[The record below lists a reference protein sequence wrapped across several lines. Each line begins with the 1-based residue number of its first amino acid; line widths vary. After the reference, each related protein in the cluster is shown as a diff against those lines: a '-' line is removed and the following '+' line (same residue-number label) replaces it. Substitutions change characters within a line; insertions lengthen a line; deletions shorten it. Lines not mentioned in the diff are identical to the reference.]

1 MTQLI
6 NIKSVT
12 VVVRTVFLVFTIG
25 LGFLLN
31 SGHAEAKCSKELPLT
46 FADFSWDSA
55 KLHTSIASFIAQ
67 YGYGCSVSTEEG
79 DTLVSLERISNGKID
94 VIMEVWKD
102 NIVEDWMNAD
112 ESGQIIDAGINFSN
126 ASQGWYVPSYMISGD
141 KKRGIEAVAPDLKSL
156 DDLKRYGKFFISP
169 QKNAPAQFLNCPKG
183 WACAAINSKKLKIYG
198 LEEKFKNIYPESG
211 KDLDDLIIERY
222 NKGLPFLAY
231 YWTPTWIV
239 GAYNLIRLAEPA
251 YDENIWQKLVNSE
264 TPKNAT
270 EYPTSTILKGV
281 NFSVELDAP
290 QLMKFLRRY
299 NLSVQILGE
308 LLAIRKAKNISIDD
322 TAKYFLVNYPTIW
335 HSWVSKEALPR
346 IQEKL

>member
-1 MTQLI
+1 
-6 NIKSVT
+6 
-12 VVVRTVFLVFTIG
+12 
-25 LGFLLN
+25 
-31 SGHAEAKCSKELPLT
+31 
-46 FADFSWDSA
+46 
-55 KLHTSIASFIAQ
+55 
-67 YGYGCSVSTEEG
+67 
-79 DTLVSLERISNGKID
+79 
-94 VIMEVWKD
+94 MEVWKD

-126 ASQGWYVPSYMISGD
+126 ASQGWYVPSYMIFGD
-141 KKRGIEAVAPDLKSL
+141 KKRGIKAVAPDLKSV
-156 DDLKRYGKFFISP
+156 DDLKRYGKSFISP

-183 WACAAINSKKLKIYG
+183 WACAAINSKKLKVYG
-198 LEEKFKNIYPESG
+198 LEEKFENIHPKSG
-211 KDLDDLIIERY
+211 KDLDNIIVERY
-222 NKGLPFLAY
+222 KKGLPFLAY

-239 GAYNLIRLAEPA
+239 GAYNLVRLAEPA
-251 YDENIWQKLVNSE
+251 YDENIWQILVNSDV
-264 TPKNAT
+264 PKHAT

-308 LLAIRKAKNISIDD
+308 LLAIRKTKNISIDD

-335 HSWVSKEALPR
+335 QSWVSKEALPR